1 MWTEVGIEPGRQ
13 LCWVS
18 VAVLVLVHSS
28 GASARLWQPVSP
40 LLDGRYDVRA
50 PDLPGHAG
58 QPGPFAMD
66 RAVASVRAVLPDEPV
81 HLVGI
86 SAGAT
91 VAALTCLAE
100 PDRVASLM
108 LSGGIA
114 HPPALLAVQ
123 RFVMA
128 VLPGRVQAAAVGRM
142 YPTLADDFRRS
153 GKRVSL
159 DVLRELSAVD
169 LRPRLPEITVPA
181 LVVVGEQDRANH
193 SGARELA
200 AGLPHARHVVVPD
213 AGHLWCLTA
222 PDRFAAMLTDFVE
235 SV

>member
-1 MWTEVGIEPGRQ
+1 
-13 LCWVS
+13 
-18 VAVLVLVHSS
+18 
-28 GASARLWQPVSP
+28 
-40 LLDGRYDVRA
+40 
-50 PDLPGHAG
+50 
-58 QPGPFAMD
+58 
-66 RAVASVRAVLPDEPV
+66 
-81 HLVGI
+81 
-86 SAGAT
+86 
-91 VAALTCLAE
+91 
-100 PDRVASLM
+100 M

-159 DVLRELSAVD
+159 DVLRELAAVD